1 MQGDPD
7 VDNTVVD
14 MAFCLFFILW
24 PHRESSAWCID
35 RYRRPGSS
43 SPGLFPLHIYKVGE
57 IIPTVATSQV
67 IIDIE
72 AGLMITQTNV
82 SSLYDDVLVCS
93 KHISGPWG
101 MQGPFGLKWSLNE
114 PVFWVQ

>member
-1 MQGDPD
+1 MSIIRWWIW
-7 VDNTVVD
+7 
-14 MAFCLFFILW
+14 LFVCFLSCGHTEKAQRGV
-24 PHRESSAWCID
+24 PRID

-43 SPGLFPLHIYKVGE
+43 SPGLFPLHIYKAGK